1 MDIKLFSRINSR
13 SMKGIFFMDFH
24 ETKFDSNIKELFTI
38 DDTKMNKKV
47 NNFQRGRDDGL
58 DRLDLV
64 LMSADH
70 GGTSAEGWRR

>member
-1 MDIKLFSRINSR
+1 
-13 SMKGIFFMDFH
+13 MDFH

-47 NNFQRGRDDGL
+47 NNFQRGRDDGC
-58 DRLDLV
+58 DRLDRV

-70 GGTSAEGWRR
+70 GGTSA

>member
-1 MDIKLFSRINSR
+1 
-13 SMKGIFFMDFH
+13 MDFH
-24 ETKFDSNIKELFTI
+24 ETKFDSNIKELLTI

-47 NNFQRGRDDGL
+47 NNFQRGRDDGC

-70 GGTSAEGWRR
+70 EGTSAEGWRR